1 MNIKDRFNN
10 LKSYKPFIKFIYP
23 CVQFNFEKSWW
34 DYLSISFFFP
44 FYDVGK
50 FRDDMDVEQNKIY
63 SLNAPS
69 TISFVKSGVHFG
81 FKVQLFGF
89 GIGLL
94 RQNGY

>member
-1 MNIKDRFNN
+1 MSFKEYFSN
-10 LKSYKPFIKFIYP
+10 LRSYRPFVKYIYP
-23 CVQFNFEKSWW
+23 CFQLNFEKSWW

-44 FYDVGK
+44 FYEVGK

-63 SLNAPS
+63 ALNAPS
-69 TISFVKSGVHFG
+69 TVSFVKSKVHFG